1 MSVGVAK
8 LLAMDDLE
16 KNLGVTHLES
26 FAQQMHEVY
35 STFLNA
41 GFTPDQAMELLL
53 YIAGKGKKLT

>member
-1 MSVGVAK
+1 
-8 LLAMDDLE
+8 MDNLE
-16 KNLGVTHLES
+16 RNLGVTHLES

-53 YIAGKGKKLT
+53 YIAGKKKNSP

>member
-1 MSVGVAK
+1 MVVVS
-8 LLAMDDLE
+8 LSSMDNLE

-53 YIAGKGKKLT
+53 YIAGKGKKNT

>member
-1 MSVGVAK
+1 VGVAK
-8 LLAMDDLE
+8 LLAMDYLE
-16 KNLGVTHLES
+16 KNLGVTHLAS

-53 YIAGKGKKLT
+53 YIAGKSRKSV

>member
-1 MSVGVAK
+1 
-8 LLAMDDLE
+8 MDDLE

-53 YIAGKGKKLT
+53 HIAGKGKKLS

>member
-1 MSVGVAK
+1 VAEVS
-8 LLAMDDLE
+8 LFSMDDLE

-53 YIAGKGKKLT
+53 YIAGKGKKNT

>member
-1 MSVGVAK
+1 MAGIG
-8 LLAMDDLE
+8 
-16 KNLGVTHLES
+16 NLSKKGGSSECQDLES

-53 YIAGKGKKLT
+53 YIAGKKKNSP